1 MFDAEKG
8 GRLKIAPTED
18 GTRQQMYFPETNV
31 LRTRFLHADGV
42 GELTDFMPVECDEP
56 AQHPLRH
63 QIVRIVSVARGK
75 IRFKMECV
83 PGFDYGRNSHQTESH
98 KLDVILRSSGMEV
111 GLVSSIPLTMFQ
123 GVASAEF
130 TVEAGQ
136 RESFILQQFD
146 AGEEGD
152 LLTLPESG
160 ETSLRSTVAF
170 WRRWIGQCRYSGRW
184 REMVQRS
191 VLPLKLLTYVTTG
204 AIVVAPTTSQPEHL
218 GGVRNLD
225 YRYAWIRDAAFS
237 LYDWL
242 RLGLTDEARRF
253 MSWLNARCHELNH
266 DGSLQPIYRIDG
278 RHDMPEEELAHL
290 SGNWNSRPARIGN
303 AAT

>member
-1 MFDAEKG
+1 MHTKSTQIGDYRVIGDLHTVALVRTGVSIDWCCFPHFDSPSIFGALFDAEKG
-8 GRLKIAPTED
+8 GRFKIAPQKMEP
-18 GTRQQMYFPETNV
+18 GSRCISLKSLV

-42 GELTDFMPVECDEP
+42 GEFTDFMPVECDEP

-83 PGFDYGRNSHQTESH
+83 SGFDYGRNSHQTESH
-98 KLDVILRSSGMEV
+98 KLGAIFRSSGMAV

-136 RESFILQQFD
+136 TVSFILQQSD

-152 LLTLPESG
+152 LMTLPERG

-170 WRRWIGQCRYSGRW
+170 WRRWIGQCRYSDRW

-191 VLPLKLLTYVTTG
+191 ALALKLLTYAPTG
-204 AIVVAPTTSQPEHL
+204 AIVAAPTTSLPDHL
-218 GGVRNLD
+218 GGVRNWD
-225 YRYAWIRDAAFS
+225 YRYTWTRDAAFS
-237 LYDWL
+237 LY
-242 RLGLTDEARRF
+242 G
-253 MSWLNARCHELNH
+253 
-266 DGSLQPIYRIDG
+266 
-278 RHDMPEEELAHL
+278 
-290 SGNWNSRPARIGN
+290 
-303 AAT
+303 